1 MAYQKLPKFLE
12 YVVDQLKLEPA
23 SHLLEFFIFFPEH
36 IQKNV
41 GVHILGK
48 NVVIDCNTTFV

>member
-12 YVVDQLKLEPA
+12 YVDQLKLEPA
-23 SHLLEFFIFFPEH
+23 RHLLEFFIFFPEH

-41 GVHILGK
+41 GVYILEK
-48 NVVIDCNTTFV
+48 NLVIDCNTAFV